1 MKQPKMKLDDQL
13 MNNMFSVH
21 LFHLD
26 VLKDMEEVMKN
37 SHSTIYEKFN
47 IDWDKKTTN
56 LFF

>member
-1 MKQPKMKLDDQL
+1 MNQPKIGTQL

-26 VLKDMEEVMKN
+26 VLKEMEEVMKN
-37 SHSTIYEKFN
+37 SDSTIYEKFN

-56 LFF
+56 VFF